1 MKKLFTSIILLTLGV
16 VAMQAAN
23 YELYVCGTQV
33 TDANKN
39 NIMTG
44 VTFDGD
50 KTLTLNNVTMNAGGN
65 YAIYNKGIDGLII
78 NIIGTCTIKAS
89 NDVFYLQKNTI
100 VTGGISVCA
109 TLNVKCESNDGAT
122 FWVRNNSWLSL
133 YNLWLT
139 AEGSGYCI
147 YGDGSETLFLSCC
160 VMTAKKTDT
169 SNTAGAVHGFSS
181 FNFDEGDAYLTTGAV
196 NSSKKAVCESSTSET
211 ELIEVKTDAS
221 LIVGSTIA
229 RIGENTYDLSPK
241 GLTSGTITWENSSKT
256 LTLDAVDL
264 TTTAWNAILNNK
276 VEGFKIKITGV
287 NSLKGAS
294 GANIYSKTGLT
305 IEGNGASL
313 GTSATLNISDSYTGI
328 FVTGNDLTIKDAII
342 GVTTIRA
349 GISGDE
355 YLTNNLIVKNSL
367 VLASGK
373 NNAAIY
379 QFKNCTLTDCCTSTF
394 GPVNYCWRSAL
405 HGFGTATALAKG
417 DDQIVAIAA
426 PTEWY
431 DVYVMGTRLSNL
443 NSATFA
449 TDGLEAGTITYN
461 KTTKKLTLDGVKLVN
476 PEGSTAFGI
485 ETSSATDIEL
495 VGDNNITS
503 DGTGLALEGNTTISG
518 KNLNVTST
526 SNKGIGMWYG
536 GTLTIDCGTLYA
548 KGKNYGYF
556 TNDDE
561 GKLVLKK
568 NATYTSDYTFE
579 GSETAAIG
587 RTADLTLNDM
597 DFYTDGYYGEAGCY
611 FDADAKAI
619 LVNGGAKAK
628 KVNIYKLNPEERYG
642 IFVGGTEVTNCN
654 HWGVGSK
661 YITAGGGEAVTYDPG
676 SKVLTLNGAT
686 IDMGSAGGN
695 AIWNK
700 SGGVDGLTIKAVGNN
715 TLNSDNTSWS
725 CVNLWKN
732 TTITGDKLNLTG
744 TNGSINV
751 NGSMLSLE
759 DINMKISSYIG
770 TNGGNCILGVYMSDA
785 DKKIKVG
792 GTVTG
797 FTDLQLASN
806 AKILEPEGAYWD
818 AANQYVTTGSGAAT
832 GVVFANIN
840 ATGIEGVLMN
850 DADLKVEGIYD
861 AQGRQLQQ
869 MQQGVNILRMSDGTT
884 RKVVKQ

>member
-1 MKKLFTSIILLTLGV
+1 
-16 VAMQAAN
+16 MQAAN

-44 VTFDGD
+44 VSFDGD
-50 KTLTLNNVTMNAGGN
+50 KTLTLNNVTMHAGGN

-147 YGDGSETLFLSCC
+147 YGDGNETLFFSCC

-229 RIGENTYDLSPK
+229 RIGENTYGLSPK
-241 GLTSGTITWENSSKT
+241 GLASGTITWENSSKT

-276 VEGFKIKITGV
+276 VEGFKIKIAGV

-313 GTSATLNISDSYTGI
+313 GTNATLNISDSYTGI

-461 KTTKKLTLDGVKLVN
+461 KTTKKLTLDNVTLTK
-476 PEGSTAFGI
+476 PEGDTNFGI
-485 ETSSATDIEL
+485 ETLSATDIEL
-495 VGDNNITS
+495 IGDNNITS

-526 SNKGIGMWYG
+526 SNKGIGMWSG

-568 NATYTSDYTFE
+568 NAAYTSDYTFE

-611 FDADAKAI
+611 FDADAKAV

-628 KVNIYKLNPEERYG
+628 KVNIYKLNPEDRYG

-661 YITAGGGEAVTYDPG
+661 YITAGGGEAVTYDNT
-676 SKVLTLNGAT
+676 SKTLTLNGAT
-686 IDMGSAGGN
+686 IDVGSEDINPIYNISCDNLVVNVTGE
-695 AIWNK
+695 
-700 SGGVDGLTIKAVGNN
+700 N
-715 TLNSDNTSWS
+715 TLNTNSGFTSF
-725 CVNLWKN
+725 NIRKN
-732 TTITGDKLNLTG
+732 TTIQGSGKLHLTGNRGGIYAYSNSEIRLNDVDIDMDYNLDGDENCKLYVNLTTAG
-744 TNGSINV
+744 KRISVDGYVTNWNPI
-751 NGSMLSLE
+751 
-759 DINMKISSYIG
+759 Y
-770 TNGGNCILGVYMSDA
+770 
-785 DKKIKVG
+785 
-792 GTVTG
+792 
-797 FTDLQLASN
+797 LQN
-806 AKILEPEGAYWD
+806 DTQILEPEGAKLSDDYTKVVT
-818 AANQYVTTGSGAAT
+818 AAGGAAK
-832 GVVFANIN
+832 GVVFADKD
-840 ATGIEGVLMN
+840 ATGIMGIEMDQN
-850 DADLKVEGIYD
+850 AEVESIFD
-861 AQGRQLQQ
+861 AQGRQVDELQP
-869 MQQGVNILRMSDGTT
+869 GVNIIRMSDGTT

>member
-1 MKKLFTSIILLTLGV
+1 
-16 VAMQAAN
+16 MQAAN

-44 VTFDGD
+44 VSFDGD
-50 KTLTLNNVTMNAGGN
+50 KTLTLNNVTMHAGGN

-147 YGDGSETLFLSCC
+147 YGDGNETLFFSCC

-229 RIGENTYDLSPK
+229 RIGENTYGLSPK
-241 GLTSGTITWENSSKT
+241 GLASGTITWENSSKT

-313 GTSATLNISDSYTGI
+313 GTNATLNISDSYTGI

-461 KTTKKLTLDGVKLVN
+461 KTTKKLTLDNVTLTK
-476 PEGSTAFGI
+476 PEGDTNFVI
-485 ETSSATDIEL
+485 ETLSATDIEL
-495 VGDNNITS
+495 IGDNNITS

-526 SNKGIGMWYG
+526 SNKGIGMWSG

-568 NATYTSDYTFE
+568 NAAYTSDYTFE

-611 FDADAKAI
+611 FDADAKAV

-628 KVNIYKLNPEERYG
+628 KVNIYKLNPEDRYG

-661 YITAGGGEAVTYDPG
+661 YITAGGGEAVTYDNT
-676 SKVLTLNGAT
+676 SKTLTLNGAT
-686 IDMGSAGGN
+686 IDVGSEDINPIYNISCDNLVVNVTGE
-695 AIWNK
+695 
-700 SGGVDGLTIKAVGNN
+700 N
-715 TLNSDNTSWS
+715 TLNTNSGFTSF
-725 CVNLWKN
+725 NIRKN
-732 TTITGDKLNLTG
+732 TTIQGSGKLHLTGNRGGIYAYSNSEIRLNDVDIDMDYNLDGDENCKLYVNLTTAG
-744 TNGSINV
+744 KRISVDGYVTNWNTI
-751 NGSMLSLE
+751 
-759 DINMKISSYIG
+759 Y
-770 TNGGNCILGVYMSDA
+770 
-785 DKKIKVG
+785 
-792 GTVTG
+792 
-797 FTDLQLASN
+797 LQN
-806 AKILEPEGAYWD
+806 DTQILEPEGAKLSDDYTKVVT
-818 AANQYVTTGSGAAT
+818 AAGGAAK
-832 GVVFANIN
+832 GVVFADKD
-840 ATGIEGVLMN
+840 ATGIMGIEMDQN
-850 DADLKVEGIYD
+850 AEVESIFD
-861 AQGRQLQQ
+861 AQGRQVDEL
-869 MQQGVNILRMSDGTT
+869 QQGVNIIRMSDGTT
-884 RKVVKQ
+884 RKVIKK

>member
-1 MKKLFTSIILLTLGV
+1 MKKLFTSIMLLMVGV
-16 VAMQAAN
+16 VAMQAAS

-65 YAIYNKGIDGLII
+65 YAIYNKGIDGLTIS
-78 NIIGTCTIKAS
+78 IIGTCTVKAS

-169 SNTAGAVHGFSS
+169 SNTTGAVHGFSS

-485 ETSSATDIEL
+485 ETLSATDIEL

-548 KGKNYGYF
+548 KGKDYGYF

-611 FDADAKAI
+611 FDADAKAV

-686 IDMGSAGGN
+686 IDMGSAGVN
-695 AIWNK
+695 AIKNN
-700 SGGVDGLTIKAVGNN
+700 SVDGLQLWTSGNN
-715 TLNSDNTSWS
+715 TINADNTSWS
-725 CVNLWKN
+725 CLNLWKN
-732 TTITGDKLNLTG
+732 TEITGNSLNLTG
-744 TNGSINV
+744 ANGSINANNAQV
-751 NGSMLSLE
+751 HLNN
-759 DINMKISSYIG
+759 INMNISADIK
-770 TNGGNCILGVYMSDA
+770 TNGGVNALQVSLPNES
-785 DKKIKVG
+785 KKITVAG
-792 GTVTG
+792 SVTG
-797 FTDLQLASN
+797 YNSLLLSTET
-806 AKILEPEGAYWD
+806 KILEPEGAYWD
-818 AANQYVTTGSGAAT
+818 AANKYVTTGSGAAT

>member
-44 VTFDGD
+44 VSFDGD
-50 KTLTLNNVTMNAGGN
+50 KTLTLNNVTMHAGGN

-147 YGDGSETLFLSCC
+147 YGDGNETLFFSCC

-229 RIGENTYDLSPK
+229 RIGENTYGLSPK
-241 GLTSGTITWENSSKT
+241 GLASGTITWENSSKT

-276 VEGFKIKITGV
+276 VEGFKIKIAGV

-313 GTSATLNISDSYTGI
+313 GTNATLNISDSYTGI

-461 KTTKKLTLDGVKLVN
+461 KTTKKLTLDNVTLTK
-476 PEGSTAFGI
+476 PEGDTNFGI
-485 ETSSATDIEL
+485 ETLSATDIEL
-495 VGDNNITS
+495 IGDNNITS

-526 SNKGIGMWYG
+526 SNKGIGMWSG

-568 NATYTSDYTFE
+568 NAAYTSDYTFE

-611 FDADAKAI
+611 FDADVKAV

-628 KVNIYKLNPEERYG
+628 KVNIYKLNPEDRYG

-661 YITAGGGEAVTYDPG
+661 YITAGGGEAVTYDNT
-676 SKVLTLNGAT
+676 SKTLTLNGAT
-686 IDMGSAGGN
+686 IDVGSEDINPIYNISCDNLVVNVTGE
-695 AIWNK
+695 
-700 SGGVDGLTIKAVGNN
+700 N
-715 TLNSDNTSWS
+715 TLNTNSGFTSF
-725 CVNLWKN
+725 NIRKN
-732 TTITGDKLNLTG
+732 TTIQGSGKLHLTGNRGGIYAYSNSEIRLNDVDIDMDYNLDGDENCKLYVNLTTAG
-744 TNGSINV
+744 KRISVDGYVTNWNPI
-751 NGSMLSLE
+751 
-759 DINMKISSYIG
+759 Y
-770 TNGGNCILGVYMSDA
+770 
-785 DKKIKVG
+785 
-792 GTVTG
+792 
-797 FTDLQLASN
+797 LQN
-806 AKILEPEGAYWD
+806 DTQILEPEGAKLSDDYTKVVT
-818 AANQYVTTGSGAAT
+818 AAGGAAK
-832 GVVFANIN
+832 GVVFADKD
-840 ATGIEGVLMN
+840 ATGIMGIEMDQN
-850 DADLKVEGIYD
+850 AEVESIFD
-861 AQGRQLQQ
+861 AQGRQVDELQP
-869 MQQGVNILRMSDGTT
+869 GVNIIRMSDGTT

>member
-44 VTFDGD
+44 VSFDGD
-50 KTLTLNNVTMNAGGN
+50 KTLTLNNVTMHAGGN

-78 NIIGTCTIKAS
+78 KIIGTCTIKAS

-147 YGDGSETLFLSCC
+147 YGDGNETLFFSCC

-229 RIGENTYDLSPK
+229 RIGENTYGLSPK
-241 GLTSGTITWENSSKT
+241 GLASGTITWENSSKT

-276 VEGFKIKITGV
+276 VEGFKIKIAGV

-313 GTSATLNISDSYTGI
+313 GTNATLNISDSYTGI

-461 KTTKKLTLDGVKLVN
+461 KTTKKLTLDNVTLTK
-476 PEGSTAFGI
+476 PEGDTNFGI
-485 ETSSATDIEL
+485 ETLSATDIEL
-495 VGDNNITS
+495 IGDNNITS

-526 SNKGIGMWYG
+526 SNKGIGMWSG

-568 NATYTSDYTFE
+568 NAAYTSDYTFE

-611 FDADAKAI
+611 FDADAKAV

-628 KVNIYKLNPEERYG
+628 KVNIYKLNPEDRYG

-661 YITAGGGEAVTYDPG
+661 NITAGGGEAVTYDNT
-676 SKVLTLNGAT
+676 SKTLTLNGAT
-686 IDMGSAGGN
+686 IDVGSEDINPIYNISCDNLVVNVTGE
-695 AIWNK
+695 
-700 SGGVDGLTIKAVGNN
+700 N
-715 TLNSDNTSWS
+715 TLNTNSGFTSF
-725 CVNLWKN
+725 NIRKN
-732 TTITGDKLNLTG
+732 TTIQGSGKLHLTGNRGGIYAYSNSEIRLNDVDIDMDYNLDGDENCKLYVNLTTAG
-744 TNGSINV
+744 KRISVDGYVTNWNTI
-751 NGSMLSLE
+751 
-759 DINMKISSYIG
+759 Y
-770 TNGGNCILGVYMSDA
+770 
-785 DKKIKVG
+785 
-792 GTVTG
+792 
-797 FTDLQLASN
+797 LQN
-806 AKILEPEGAYWD
+806 DTQILEPEGAKLSDDYTKVVT
-818 AANQYVTTGSGAAT
+818 AAGGAAK
-832 GVVFANIN
+832 GVVFADKD
-840 ATGIEGVLMN
+840 ATGIMGIEMDQN
-850 DADLKVEGIYD
+850 AEVESIFD
-861 AQGRQLQQ
+861 AQGRQVDEL
-869 MQQGVNILRMSDGTT
+869 QQGVNIIRMSDGTT
-884 RKVVKQ
+884 RKVIKK

>member
-1 MKKLFTSIILLTLGV
+1 
-16 VAMQAAN
+16 
-23 YELYVCGTQV
+23 
-33 TDANKN
+33 
-39 NIMTG
+39 
-44 VTFDGD
+44 
-50 KTLTLNNVTMNAGGN
+50 
-65 YAIYNKGIDGLII
+65 
-78 NIIGTCTIKAS
+78 
-89 NDVFYLQKNTI
+89 
-100 VTGGISVCA
+100 
-109 TLNVKCESNDGAT
+109 
-122 FWVRNNSWLSL
+122 
-133 YNLWLT
+133 
-139 AEGSGYCI
+139 
-147 YGDGSETLFLSCC
+147 
-160 VMTAKKTDT
+160 MTAKKTDT

-229 RIGENTYDLSPK
+229 RIGENTYGLSPK
-241 GLTSGTITWENSSKT
+241 GLASGTITWENSSKT

-276 VEGFKIKITGV
+276 VEGFKIKIAGV

-313 GTSATLNISDSYTGI
+313 GTNATLNISDSYTGI

-461 KTTKKLTLDGVKLVN
+461 KTTKKLTLDNVTLTK
-476 PEGSTAFGI
+476 PEGDTNFGI
-485 ETSSATDIEL
+485 ETLSATDIEL
-495 VGDNNITS
+495 IGDNNITS

-526 SNKGIGMWYG
+526 SNKGIGMWSG

-568 NATYTSDYTFE
+568 NAAYTSDYTFE

-611 FDADAKAI
+611 FDADAKAV

-628 KVNIYKLNPEERYG
+628 KVNIYKLNPEDRYG

-661 YITAGGGEAVTYDPG
+661 YITAGGGEAVTYDNT
-676 SKVLTLNGAT
+676 SKTLTLNGAT
-686 IDMGSAGGN
+686 IDVGSEDINPIYNISCDNLVVNVTGE
-695 AIWNK
+695 
-700 SGGVDGLTIKAVGNN
+700 N
-715 TLNSDNTSWS
+715 TLNTNSGFTSF
-725 CVNLWKN
+725 NIRKN
-732 TTITGDKLNLTG
+732 TTIQGSGKLHLTGNRGGIYAYSNSEIRLNDVDIDMDYNLDGDENCKLYVNLTTAG
-744 TNGSINV
+744 KRISVDGYVTNWNPI
-751 NGSMLSLE
+751 
-759 DINMKISSYIG
+759 Y
-770 TNGGNCILGVYMSDA
+770 
-785 DKKIKVG
+785 
-792 GTVTG
+792 
-797 FTDLQLASN
+797 LQN
-806 AKILEPEGAYWD
+806 DTQILEPEGAKLSDDYTKVVT
-818 AANQYVTTGSGAAT
+818 AAGGAAK
-832 GVVFANIN
+832 GVVFADKD
-840 ATGIEGVLMN
+840 ATGIMGIEMDQN
-850 DADLKVEGIYD
+850 AEVESIFD
-861 AQGRQLQQ
+861 AQGRQVDELQP
-869 MQQGVNILRMSDGTT
+869 GVNIIRMSDGTT

>member
-169 SNTAGAVHGFSS
+169 SNTTGAVHGFSS

-461 KTTKKLTLDGVKLVN
+461 KTTKKLTLDNVTLTK
-476 PEGSTAFGI
+476 PEGDTNFGI
-485 ETSSATDIEL
+485 ETLSATDIEL
-495 VGDNNITS
+495 IGDNNITS

-526 SNKGIGMWYG
+526 SYRGIGMWAG

-548 KGKNYGYF
+548 KGKDYGYF

-597 DFYTDGYYGEAGCY
+597 DFYTDVAYGEAGCY
-611 FDADAKAI
+611 FDADAKAV

-654 HWGVGSK
+654 QWGVGSK

-676 SKVLTLNGAT
+676 SKVLTLNSAT
-686 IDMGSAGGN
+686 IDMGSAGVN
-695 AIWNK
+695 AIKNN
-700 SGGVDGLTIKAVGNN
+700 SVDGLQIWTSGNN
-715 TLNSDNTSWS
+715 TINANNTSWS
-725 CVNLWKN
+725 CLNLWKN
-732 TTITGDKLNLTG
+732 TEITGNSLNLTG
-744 TNGSINV
+744 ANGSINANNAQV
-751 NGSMLSLE
+751 HLNN
-759 DINMKISSYIG
+759 INMNISADIK
-770 TNGGNCILGVYMSDA
+770 TNGGVNALQVSLPNES
-785 DKKIKVG
+785 KKITVAG
-792 GTVTG
+792 SVTG
-797 FTDLQLASN
+797 YNSLLLSTET
-806 AKILEPEGAYWD
+806 KILEPEGAYWD
-818 AANQYVTTGSGAAT
+818 AANKYVTTGSGAAT